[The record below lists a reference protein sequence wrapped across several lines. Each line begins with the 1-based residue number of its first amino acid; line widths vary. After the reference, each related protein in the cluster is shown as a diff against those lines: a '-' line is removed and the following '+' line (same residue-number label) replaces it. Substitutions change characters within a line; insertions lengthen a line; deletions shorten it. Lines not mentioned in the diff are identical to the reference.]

1 MITIMKSATP
11 PSGRKELSH
20 QRIVEVAARQIRRS
34 GVAGVGVADVMKQAG
49 LTHGGFY
56 AHFASRDALVVEA
69 MELAGQQGLT
79 LLGEHIARQRA
90 RGESPLQSL
99 VKGYLRDSL
108 LDDLEQGCVVAA
120 LGSELPR
127 LEDALRDAARERVL
141 AVIELARA
149 CLPASTAHEAPLLAA
164 SLVGSLQLARSL
176 GGKSGKAL
184 LAQSREALLARYDT
198 PNPSRPG

>member
-1 MITIMKSATP
+1 MTIMKSASSNTA
-11 PSGRKELSH
+11 GRKELSH
-20 QRIVEVAARQIRRS
+20 QRIVEVAARQIRRG

-69 MELAGQQGLT
+69 MTLAGQQGLA
-79 LLGEHIARQRA
+79 LLSEHIARQRS

-120 LGSELPR
+120 LGSEMPR
-127 LEDALRDAARERVL
+127 LDDAPREAARERVQAL
-141 AVIELARA
+141 IELARA
-149 CLPASTAHEAPLLAA
+149 CLPAHAEHQAPLLAA
-164 SLVGSLQLARSL
+164 GLVGSLQLARSL
-176 GGKSGKAL
+176 GGKPGKAL
-184 LAQSREALLARYDT
+184 LAQSREALIARHEA
-198 PNPSRPG
+198 PNPSQPG